1 MWCRMVGSVYR
12 VITYVTSNILVII
25 RTCSVHT
32 ASAKNSCLTGPLKR
46 PILLVV
52 VFSVTTAPNV
62 KIFFLRQKI

>member
-1 MWCRMVGSVYR
+1 MGRMAGSVYR

-32 ASAKNSCLTGPLKR
+32 SAKNSCLTGPLKR

-62 KIFFLRQKI
+62 KIFVFLRQRI